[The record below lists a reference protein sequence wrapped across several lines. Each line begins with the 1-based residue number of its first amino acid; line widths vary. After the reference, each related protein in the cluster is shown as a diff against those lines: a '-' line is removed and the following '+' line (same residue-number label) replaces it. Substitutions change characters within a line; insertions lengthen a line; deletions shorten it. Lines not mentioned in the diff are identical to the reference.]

1 MRNDSFE
8 AAQDWRADSG
18 DRAPRLVSHGRWLSL
33 RRCFYPGLRQ
43 PSKPSSAVLNHEDE
57 SLHFFDPVS
66 GYVSTIPSISIC
78 CAQSQLTPLPFLL
91 ATPISATPLV
101 TSGAR

>member
-8 AAQDWRADSG
+8 AAQDWRADSAA
-18 DRAPRLVSHGRWLSL
+18 RAPRLVSHGRWLSL

-43 PSKPSSAVLNHEDE
+43 PSKPSSAVLNPE

-66 GYVSTIPSISIC
+66 GYVSTIPSISTC
-78 CAQSQLTPLPFLL
+78 YAQSQLPPLPFLL
-91 ATPISATPLV
+91 AAPISATPRV